1 MAGDHLTLRT
11 RPGTAE
17 RLERKAKAT
26 GIPARTLAARYLD
39 EGLRRD
45 DHPQISF
52 VDGATGRRAAL
63 VGTGLDVWEVIA
75 TVRDNANDVTEA
87 ADYLEVPEPLVG
99 AAVTYYGE
107 FKDEIDAE
115 IALNEEE
122 SRRALDAL
130 AAGRAAL
137 GS

>member
-17 RLERKAKAT
+17 RLGRKARST

-39 EGLRRD
+39 EGLRRE
-45 DHPQISF
+45 DHPQINF
-52 VDGATGRRAAL
+52 MDGATGRRAAL
-63 VGTGLDVWEVIA
+63 AGTGLDVWEVIA
-75 TVRDNANDVTEA
+75 TVRDNGNDVAQA
-87 ADYLEVPEPLVG
+87 ADYLELPESVIA

-107 FKDEIDAE
+107 FKGEIDAE

-122 SRRALDAL
+122 SRRGLEAI
-130 AAGRAAL
+130 AAGEAAL
-137 GS
+137 RS